1 MLEGRDL
8 QAGYGDVRVLAG
20 VSFAVA
26 PGEIVALV
34 GPNGAGKSTLLRA
47 VVGLLPLRG
56 GTIRWEG
63 RALEGLPTHR
73 IVEAGIALV
82 PEGRRLFA
90 RMTVEENLLL
100 GAFAPRARAERQAGL
115 DQVFALFPRLAERR
129 RQLAGSLS
137 GGEQQMVALGRALM
151 SRPRLLLL
159 DEPSLG
165 LAPRVVEA
173 ILGTLREI
181 RQAGLGVLLVEQNV
195 PASLA
200 LADRAYVL
208 ERGRISLEGPGAALL
223 ADPHVRR
230 AYLGPLATSG

>member
-1 MLEGRDL
+1 
-8 QAGYGDVRVLAG
+8 

-56 GTIRWEG
+56 GTVRWEG
-63 RALEGLPTHR
+63 RPLDGLPTHR

-82 PEGRRLFA
+82 PEGRRLFT

-100 GAFAPRARAERQAGL
+100 GAFAPRAQADRRVGLER
-115 DQVFALFPRLAERR
+115 VFTLFPRLAERR

-173 ILGTLREI
+173 ILGTLRQI

-208 ERGRISLEGPGAALL
+208 ERGRIALEGRGAALL

-230 AYLGPLATSG
+230 AYLGPLAASG